1 MRTRAAT
8 GSFLVLAL
16 VVTLAGACSDDPAG
30 SGAGPTSAA
39 AAPSSDT
46 ATPTPAATPPV
57 VVRGGDAALTALLTK
72 VYAGRSGVVATATVG
87 TWKREK
93 VAVVTAGDD
102 VTLAVGPRWQLA
114 GGWWPSL
121 GKPEQLPA
129 GPRFVL
135 AVGSDARFDQKL
147 KGTRGD
153 TLQVLGVDGKG
164 GGGVL
169 GIARDLWAPMPGG
182 GRAKINAAYAQAGGP
197 GQLQSVRSVTG
208 LPIQGYV
215 AVGFK
220 GFIQLVGYSGGV
232 PMTVPRTIT
241 QGAVTVKA
249 GRNTLDSREA
259 LAYARERKSLP
270 DGDFGRSRH
279 QGDIIVAGAAA
290 ARLAGPRII
299 ATTLSLLSPNADTD
313 LSATEALTFAAQ
325 FMRADPKAIGRHVA
339 KGGFG
344 TAGGQ
349 SIVILGPE
357 SKAAFRAFRDGRL

>member
-1 MRTRAAT
+1 MRTRATT
-8 GSFLVLAL
+8 GSGFAVALTVVLTGGCADEP
-16 VVTLAGACSDDPAG
+16 VDPAPGRSSVAGAS
-30 SGAGPTSAA
+30 SSATE
-39 AAPSSDT
+39 AP
-46 ATPTPAATPPV
+46 TPTPTPPV
-57 VVRGGDAALTALLTK
+57 VVTGGDAALTALLTK
-72 VYAGRSGVVATATVG
+72 VYAGRRGVVATATVG
-87 TWKREK
+87 TWKKER

-121 GKPEQLPA
+121 GKAAQLPA

-147 KGTRGD
+147 KGTRAD
-153 TLQVLGVDGKG
+153 SLQVLGVDGQG

-169 GIARDLWAPMPGG
+169 GIARDLWAPMPDG
-182 GRAKINAAYAQAGGP
+182 GRAKINAAYARGGGP
-197 GQLQSVRSVTG
+197 GQLQSVRSLTG
-208 LPIQGYV
+208 LPLEGYV

-249 GRNTLDSREA
+249 GRTTLDSREA

-279 QGDIIVAGAAA
+279 QGDIIVAGAAT
-290 ARLAGPRII
+290 ARASGPRII
-299 ATTLSLLSPNADTD
+299 ATTLSLLSPHADTD

-325 FMRADPKAIGRHVA
+325 FMRTDPKAVGRHVA

-349 SIVILGPE
+349 SIVILGSE
-357 SKAAFRAFRDGRL
+357 SKAAFRSFRDGRL